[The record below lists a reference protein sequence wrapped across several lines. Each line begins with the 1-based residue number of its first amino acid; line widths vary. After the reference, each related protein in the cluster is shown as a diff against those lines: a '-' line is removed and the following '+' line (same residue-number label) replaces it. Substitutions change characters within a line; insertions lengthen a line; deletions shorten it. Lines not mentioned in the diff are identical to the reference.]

1 MNVGKLYI
9 QIHCPS
15 NGIVSKQLFFA
26 HGLHF
31 YIYCTWRTQLG
42 LKLPQIIKLDEQS
55 TSLNV
60 FDITD
65 EFRPRDETLH
75 SLFHNH

>member
-1 MNVGKLYI
+1 MLYFRPTKNV
-9 QIHCPS
+9 Q
-15 NGIVSKQLFFA
+15 QLPRIKF
-26 HGLHF
+26 
-31 YIYCTWRTQLG
+31 TWRTQVG
-42 LKLPQIIKLDEQS
+42 LKLPQIITLYEQS
-55 TSLNV
+55 TSFNV